1 MSDDFDC
8 LVCQLE
14 LALVELI
21 TADYVDSNNR
31 RQALKLEA
39 KQRVRIL
46 SQRIVELA
54 DRV

>member
-1 MSDDFDC
+1 MSDDFEW
-8 LVCQLE
+8 LVSQLE
-14 LALVELI
+14 LALFELI

-39 KQRVRIL
+39 KQQVRRL
-46 SQRIVELA
+46 SQRIAELA